1 MSLVVLALDLEL
13 LSAGV
18 EVRPETPADALDNRF
33 SARTILEFNYLLPS
47 LLPGALLGEFSKPS
61 AFSQQLLTD

>member
-18 EVRPETPADALDNRF
+18 EVRPETPAFALDNRF
-33 SARTILEFNYLLPS
+33 SARTILEFNSLPI
-47 LLPGALLGEFSKPS
+47 FSP
-61 AFSQQLLTD
+61 A